1 MNDDAKPEVTNT
13 KRALLGLMGV
23 TAIGSLLV
31 ASQRELR
38 AAPGPRADYFPNSVV
53 YDHNGHKLRFYDD
66 VVRGKVLAFNM
77 MYTACAGICP
87 RSTANLKTVQG
98 ALAGHVGKEIFMYSM
113 TLRPEL
119 DSPKELRAY
128 MDLYEI
134 PTDKGWTFLTGKP
147 AEMDLI
153 RRKLGFYNSDPVRD
167 ADISQH
173 TGMVRM
179 GNEALD
185 RWTMSPAMGS
195 HKQIARELLHLR
207 A

>member
-1 MNDDAKPEVTNT
+1 MNDNGKQEVTNT
-13 KRALLGLMGV
+13 KRALLGLMGA

-38 AAPGPRADYFPNSVV
+38 AAPGPRANYFPNSVV
-53 YDHNGHKLRFYDD
+53 YDHNGRKRRFYDD

-87 RSTANLKTVQG
+87 RSTANLKTVQQ
-98 ALAGHVGKEIFMYSM
+98 ALAGHLGNEIFMYSM

-134 PTDKGWTFLTGKP
+134 PADKGWTFLTGKP
-147 AEMDLI
+147 ADMDVI
-153 RRKLGFYNSDPVRD
+153 RRKLGFYNRDLAIDSDLN
-167 ADISQH
+167 QH
-173 TGMVRM
+173 TGKVRI

-185 RWTMSPAMGS
+185 RWAMAPAMGS
-195 HKQIARELLHLR
+195 YKHIVRELLHLR